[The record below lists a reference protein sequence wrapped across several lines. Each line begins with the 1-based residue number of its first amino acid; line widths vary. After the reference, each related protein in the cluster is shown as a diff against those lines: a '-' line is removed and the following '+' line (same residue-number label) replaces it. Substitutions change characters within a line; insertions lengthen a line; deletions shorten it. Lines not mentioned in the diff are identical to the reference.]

1 MFEDGIGER
10 LSAVGGGNEPL
21 EVLKIS
27 NELSAVSAFEPAL
40 REQALR
46 LHEFRHEAFA
56 RVRGVE
62 RLDARTSTVVVISER
77 VRGVRLSELLA
88 VVEREGIPVE
98 LNAALCLI
106 RQLVAAVAALH
117 EAAPDSCHGAIAPER
132 LVITPEGKLVLVEY
146 VMGPALEELHFSQE
160 RYWKELGI
168 ALPHTFGLPRFD
180 LFADVT
186 QTGAVALA
194 LLLGRRLTADEYPAR
209 ISDVVDQAC
218 TRDDAGPLEP
228 LPVLLRAWLRSAL
241 QLEPR
246 HSFVSGVGARKD
258 LEVALSQA
266 SPETE
271 RAALR
276 NLITKYV
283 AVVLADRANNPAATA
298 ASVRPEQP
306 APEVPLAETLPVA
319 SIGASTAPVELQ
331 QEIPAETSA
340 PIHLPEP
347 PAAVQPVRLPVP
359 DAAVRVPSTTVPSK
373 AVPSQAVPPTTVPPT
388 AVPAVR
394 PVATPAP
401 GITAPS
407 IPTPTI
413 PTLAEFHA
421 VVRPPAAATSVTPV
435 AHGRAN
441 DGATATPWNP
451 AGVPATNTESLLAI
465 EPLLAVP
472 TPPRPVD
479 PPIAAASVPA
489 VPRGLAVPPAT
500 PSIVEGAPPAER
512 PHRVEA
518 PRPIA
523 ETKERLAQGL
533 ATEGAP
539 AKDRVANGHATEGAP
554 STPWN
559 PEGVPANN
567 TVAPRPLWASPWVIA
582 AAAVLVIATLGF
594 TLLRSGR
601 ASSPA
606 PTTGTLT
613 VGTNPD
619 GIAVFVDGVSRGTTP
634 LNVSL
639 PAGDHVL
646 ELVTQGERRRIPV
659 TLAAGSQVSQYF
671 ELARQPAS
679 ESGSLQIRSD
689 PPNAKV
695 TVDGQAYGRT
705 PTVVNGLMPGP
716 HRVLLESD
724 TDKVSEEVVI
734 EAGGTASLVVPMGR
748 QPAGTLSGWIA
759 VTAPAEV
766 QIFENQRLLGTSR
779 TDRIML
785 PVGRHQLEFV
795 NEPLGYRSVR
805 GVEVT
810 SGQVAAVRPDWP
822 RGSVALNALPWAEVF
837 VDGER
842 VGETPIGSALL
853 PIGVHEVV
861 FRHPELGERKASAI
875 VTTGAPARLSIDMR
889 TK

>member
-1 MFEDGIGER
+1 MDAGVPAGRSAHVVFEDGIGER

-62 RLDARTSTVVVISER
+62 RLDARTSTVVIISER

-106 RQLVAAVAALH
+106 RQLVSAVAALH

-132 LVITPEGKLVLVEY
+132 VVITPDGKLVLVEY
-146 VMGPALEELHFSQE
+146 VLGPALEQLHFSQE

-186 QTGAVALA
+186 QTGAVSLA

-209 ISDVVDQAC
+209 INEVVDQAS
-218 TRDDAGPLEP
+218 TRADTGPLP
-228 LPVLLRAWLRSAL
+228 APLRAWLRSAL
-241 QLEPR
+241 RLEPR
-246 HSFVSGVGARKD
+246 HSFVSGVGAKKD
-258 LEVALSQA
+258 LEIALSQA

-283 AVVLADRANNPAATA
+283 AVVLADRASNPVAVA
-298 ASVRPEQP
+298 ASARAEQP
-306 APEVPLAETLPVA
+306 VPEVLSAETLPVA
-319 SIGASTAPVELQ
+319 SIEAA
-331 QEIPAETSA
+331 A
-340 PIHLPEP
+340 EP
-347 PAAVQPVRLPVP
+347 PVAVPPVMLPVP
-359 DAAVRVPSTTVPSK
+359 DADAIVPAMTVSSRTVPPPAVPST
-373 AVPSQAVPPTTVPPT
+373 AI
-388 AVPAVR
+388 
-394 PVATPAP
+394 PAP
-401 GITAPS
+401 RITV
-407 IPTPTI
+407 PTI
-413 PTLAEFHA
+413 PAPPALHA
-421 VVRPPAAATSVTPV
+421 VVPPALLAEPPITS
-435 AHGRAN
+435 ADRLA
-441 DGATATPWNP
+441 
-451 AGVPATNTESLLAI
+451 SLLAV
-465 EPLLAVP
+465 EPVVPGP
-472 TPPRPVD
+472 TPLRPVD
-479 PPIAAASVPA
+479 PPVAAASVP
-489 VPRGLAVPPAT
+489 VVPPAPAVSRTT
-500 PSIVEGAPPAER
+500 PSIAAAASRTERAHPVEVPPAAV
-512 PHRVEA
+512 HVEEA
-518 PRPIA
+518 A
-523 ETKERLAQGL
+523 
-533 ATEGAP
+533 
-539 AKDRVANGHATEGAP
+539 D
-554 STPWN
+554 
-559 PEGVPANN
+559 
-567 TVAPRPLWASPWVIA
+567 APRPLWASPWVIA

-594 TLLRSGR
+594 TLLRSGP

-619 GIAVFVDGVSRGTTP
+619 GLAVFVDGVSRGTTP

-646 ELVTQGERRRIPV
+646 ELVSQGERRRIPV

-671 ELARQPAS
+671 ELARQPVS

-734 EAGGTASLVVPMGR
+734 EAGGTASLVVPMQR
-748 QPAGTLSGWIA
+748 QPVGTLSGWIA

-805 GVEVT
+805 GVEVM

-842 VGETPIGSALL
+842 VGETPIGSASL